1 MKSLQPLPILALSLG
16 AFLLFG
22 IPSYQAIGDSN
33 PPNPT
38 VTVSNSQAPLL
49 DVLKQSDIIYL
60 AENHDDA
67 AAHAA
72 QLAII
77 QALHSE
83 NRPVAIA
90 MEMFQRPFQPVLD
103 RYLQGEITEVE
114 LREQSEYD
122 RRWGFDWEFYAPI
135 LRYAQAHNIPVI
147 AANTPTEISRKAAQ
161 EGLEG
166 LSEEDF
172 RYIPPATEI
181 DLGPAAYREYLQQIY
196 SAHAGHGNS
205 TNFDRFMLAQVLWDE
220 TMAEAVAQF
229 WQANPDTQVIVLAGK
244 GHIMYDYGIPS
255 RVERRL
261 ADEDFSQTSVWL
273 GEFMADLEPPADYA
287 WPLE

>member
-1 MKSLQPLPILALSLG
+1 MKSLHPLPVFAFSLG

-22 IPSYQAIGDSN
+22 IPSYWAMNDSDSLT
-33 PPNPT
+33 P
-38 VTVSNSQAPLL
+38 VVSASSSQAEILQ
-49 DVLKQSDIIYL
+49 VLKQNDIIYL
-60 AENHDDA
+60 AESHDDA
-67 AAHAA
+67 AAHQA

-83 NRPVAIA
+83 NRPIAIA
-90 MEMFQRPFQPVLD
+90 LEMFQRPFQPILD

-122 RRWGFDWEFYAPI
+122 ERWGFDWEFYAPI

-147 AANTPTEISRKAAQ
+147 AANTPTEITRKVAQ

-166 LSEEDF
+166 LSEDDF
-172 RYIPPATEI
+172 RYIPPAAEI
-181 DLGPAAYREYLQQIY
+181 DMGPEAYREYLQQIY
-196 SAHAGHGNS
+196 SAHGSHGNS
-205 TNFDRFMLAQVLWDE
+205 TSFERFMLAQVLWDE
-220 TMAEAVAQF
+220 TMAEAVAEF
-229 WQANPDTQVIVLAGK
+229 RQANPDTQIIVLAGK

-261 ADEDFSQTSVWL
+261 ADSDFSQTSVWL
-273 GEFMADLEPPADYA
+273 GEFMPDLVPPADYA